1 MSKSQGEHQLIKLIQ
16 SWRPRHSM
24 FEEITEQGFF
34 HAATRSSMEFQGSP
48 RSLHESPRAYMNFGM
63 DIPRPSV
70 KTCKKQATHYASK
83 EFWSSYFI
91 WEKHRNDDND
101 DNNDDDNDDD
111 DDDRFLGGYWW
122 GGSIYI
128 YIQNIL
134 ISCHVMLY
142 YVIVCYLMWRVQ
154 QFNRTSSAMRSYRL
168 KPEAAP

>member
-1 MSKSQGEHQLIKLIQ
+1 
-16 SWRPRHSM
+16 M

-70 KTCKKQATHYASK
+70 KTYKQQATHYASK

-111 DDDRFLGGYWW
+111 DDRFLGGYWW
-122 GGSIYI
+122 GG
-128 YIQNIL
+128 
-134 ISCHVMLY
+134 
-142 YVIVCYLMWRVQ
+142 
-154 QFNRTSSAMRSYRL
+154 
-168 KPEAAP
+168 